1 MHEEI
6 AHRGID
12 KLEKKKLCAHNQQGS
27 INIKV
32 VPIDE
37 EFFDYGRVGCKDDRL
52 WGVFPIMQ
60 CVCSVAA

>member
-37 EFFDYGRVGCKDDRL
+37 EFFDY
-52 WGVFPIMQ
+52 
-60 CVCSVAA
+60 